1 MKLLGSTTSPFVR
14 RLRLYSVQLNI
25 TNFDFVNLDIFAS
38 SEDRQLL
45 TEKNPA
51 QKVPALLDEDQ
62 CISDSRVIF
71 RYLSQ
76 KYQQPSLTWPQE
88 NLLTVIDA
96 ANDSLISLFLLKRSG
111 LDTSE
116 DRFFFNLQ
124 HERVEKTF
132 TALDQAV
139 KNGEFELWHYP
150 AICLYC
156 LLDWVEFRQLYDF
169 NFLVD
174 LVEFHRVNT
183 DNDAVKETDPRKVS
197 N

>member
-25 TNFDFVNLDIFAS
+25 TNFDFVNLDIFAN

-88 NLLTVIDA
+88 NLLTLIDA

-132 TALDQAV
+132 AALDQAA
-139 KNGEFELWHYP
+139 KKGEFEQWHYP

-169 NFLVD
+169 KPLVD
-174 LVEFHRVNT
+174 LAEFYQVNSN
-183 DNDAVKETDPRKVS
+183 NDGVKATDPR
-197 N
+197 

>member
-14 RLRLYSVQLNI
+14 RLRLYSRQLNI
-25 TNFDFVNLDIFAS
+25 TNFDFVNLDIFANT
-38 SEDRQLL
+38 EDRKLL

-51 QKVPALLDEDQ
+51 QKVPALIDDDQ
-62 CISDSRVIF
+62 CIYDSRVIF
-71 RYLSQ
+71 RYLSE
-76 KYQQPSLTWPQE
+76 KHQQPSLTWPQE
-88 NLLTVIDA
+88 NLLTLIDA

-124 HERVEKTF
+124 HERVKNTF
-132 TALDQAV
+132 SALGQAA
-139 KNGEFELWHYP
+139 KKGEFEQWHYP

-169 NFLVD
+169 NPLVD
-174 LVEFHRVNT
+174 LAKFYRVSMNNT
-183 DNDAVKETDPRKVS
+183 GVKETDPR
-197 N
+197 

>member
-14 RLRLYSVQLNI
+14 RLRLYSAQLNI
-25 TNFDFVNLDIFAS
+25 TNFDFVNLDIFANS
-38 SEDRQLL
+38 QDRQLL

-132 TALDQAV
+132 LALDQAV
-139 KNGEFELWHYP
+139 KKGEFEQWHYP

-169 NFLVD
+169 NSLVD
-174 LVEFHRVNT
+174 LVEFYQVNSN
-183 DNDAVKETDPRKVS
+183 NDGVKETDPR
-197 N
+197 

>member
-38 SEDRQLL
+38 SEDRKLL

-51 QKVPALLDEDQ
+51 QKVPALLDEEQ

-132 TALDQAV
+132 LALDQAV
-139 KNGEFELWHYP
+139 KNGEFEQWHYP

-169 NFLVD
+169 SSLTD

-183 DNDAVKETDPRKVS
+183 NNDDVKETDPR
-197 N
+197 

>member
-132 TALDQAV
+132 LALDQAA
-139 KNGEFELWHYP
+139 KNGEFEQWHYP

-169 NFLVD
+169 SSLTD
-174 LVEFHRVNT
+174 LVEFHRINT
-183 DNDAVKETDPRKVS
+183 NNDDVKETDPR
-197 N
+197 

>member
-132 TALDQAV
+132 SALDQAV
-139 KNGEFELWHYP
+139 KNGEFEQWHYP

-156 LLDWVEFRQLYDF
+156 LLDWVGFRQLYDF
-169 NFLVD
+169 NSLVD

-183 DNDAVKETDPRKVS
+183 HNDAVKETDPR
-197 N
+197 

>member
-14 RLRLYSVQLNI
+14 RLRLYSAQLNI
-25 TNFDFVNLDIFAS
+25 TNFDFVNLDIFANS
-38 SEDRQLL
+38 QDRQLL

-51 QKVPALLDEDQ
+51 QKVPALRDEDQ

-71 RYLSQ
+71 RYLSHQ
-76 KYQQPSLTWPQE
+76 YQPPSLPWPQE

-132 TALDQAV
+132 LALAPAV
-139 KNGEFELWHYP
+139 KKGEFEQWHSP

-169 NFLVD
+169 NSLVD
-174 LVEFHRVNT
+174 LVEFYQVNSN
-183 DNDAVKETDPRKVS
+183 NDGVKETDPR
-197 N
+197 

>member
-14 RLRLYSVQLNI
+14 RLRLYSVKLNI
-25 TNFDFVNLDIFAS
+25 TNVDFVNLDIFAD

-62 CISDSRVIF
+62 CIYDSRVIF

-132 TALDQAV
+132 LALEQAV
-139 KNGEFELWHYP
+139 KNGEFEQWNYP

-156 LLDWVEFRQLYDF
+156 LLDWVAFRQLYDF
-169 NFLVD
+169 NPLVN

-183 DNDAVKETDPRKVS
+183 NNDGVKETDPR
-197 N
+197 